1 MSSMIRTIIIDDNTI
16 VVNNLTNHFQKDNKI
31 DVVNSFADGQ
41 SALEY
46 IISNSDK
53 FDLILMDVLLP
64 RLDGTSLL
72 EEITARGIKKK
83 VIILSSYKDDKV
95 IKDCMNFNVTHYML
109 KPVNISSLERRV
121 EEAFELD
128 NGPVVTK
135 RKQID
140 VEVSELLHNLGIPSH
155 IRGYKYIRDSIILI
169 YNDDKISYITKEL
182 YPKIA
187 ERYDTTSSRVERAI
201 RHAIEIGCMRGNLSL
216 MDDLFGFSIS
226 CEKDKPTNSEFIS
239 TIADRFKLDKNFTK
253 KL

>member
-1 MSSMIRTIIIDDNTI
+1 MTSKIRAILIDDNTI
-16 VVNNLTNHFQKDNKI
+16 VVNNLTKHFAKTGKI
-31 DVVNSFADGQ
+31 EVVNSFADGE

-53 FDLILMDVLLP
+53 FDLILMDILLP
-64 RLDGTSLL
+64 KLDGTALL
-72 EEITARGIKKK
+72 EEITSRGIKKN

-95 IKDCMNFNVTHYML
+95 IKECMNYNVTHYML
-109 KPVNISSLERRV
+109 KPVNITSLEHRV
-121 EEAFELD
+121 QESFE
-128 NGPVVTK
+128 NSNTQMVST

-155 IRGYKYIRDSIILI
+155 IRGYKYLRDSIVLI
-169 YNDDKISYITKEL
+169 YNDDKISYITKDL
-182 YPKIA
+182 YPRIA
-187 ERYDTTSSRVERAI
+187 EKYDTTASRVERAI

-226 CEKDKPTNSEFIS
+226 CDKDKPTNSEFIT
-239 TIADRFKLDKNFTK
+239 TIADRFKLDKNFAK

>member
-16 VVNNLTNHFQKDNKI
+16 VVNNLTNHFQKENKI